1 MDTIIDL
8 QVDEA
13 PLIVKKGVSKDK
25 CVSCN
30 QVVHDSENP
39 VMNSLNKYQDLADR
53 YKLKSLQEITSKL
66 GIGSFSRIL
75 SNIEPESL
83 IEDNFSPALT
93 KKKLATSN
101 NVNLPQIPNYGTSI
115 TNNNLNNAIQDEL
128 DKKIVRGSNLI
139 KSVEKLYNS
148 SK

>member
-1 MDTIIDL
+1 L

-30 QVVHDSENP
+30 QVVHDSDNP

-75 SNIEPESL
+75 SNCEPESL
-83 IEDNFSPALT
+83 IEENFTPET
-93 KKKLATSN
+93 KKKLVSNHN
-101 NVNLPQIPNYGTSI
+101 NVNLPQIANYGVSI
-115 TNNNLNNAIQDEL
+115 TNNNLNNVIQEEL

-139 KSVEKLYNS
+139 KSVEKLYNAE
-148 SK
+148 KK